1 MRSDA
6 LRRRELILRTARQLF
21 AEHGANIAMESIA
34 DASNVGIGTLYRNFT
49 ARPELVEEVTLDMLR
64 DVKSAAEE
72 AVVRLGEGEL
82 NAWDEFL
89 QTLISLNLGALSE
102 ALGVQLPA
110 TVGGRIMDLQ
120 RSTVK
125 VVNQALEMAKQENL
139 IRHDITGNEL
149 ITGIGIVTRPLPR
162 AFAKAAPGLSQRLT
176 SIMMDGMKPNPA
188 LQPAGSA
195 SS

>member
-34 DASNVGIGTLYRNFT
+34 DASNVGIGTLYRNFA
-49 ARPELVEEVTLDMLR
+49 ARPELVEEVTLDMLQ
-64 DVKSAAEE
+64 DVKSAAEQT
-72 AVVRLGEGEL
+72 VDRLGQHDL
-82 NAWDEFL
+82 TAWDEFL
-89 QTLISLNLGALSE
+89 ETLIKLNLGALSE

-120 RSTVK
+120 RTTVK
-125 VVNQALEMAKQENL
+125 VVNEALELAKQENL
-139 IRHDITGNEL
+139 IRQDITGNEL

-176 SIMMDGMKPNPA
+176 RIMMDGMKPNPSLHPA
-188 LQPAGSA
+188 TPAGS
-195 SS
+195 